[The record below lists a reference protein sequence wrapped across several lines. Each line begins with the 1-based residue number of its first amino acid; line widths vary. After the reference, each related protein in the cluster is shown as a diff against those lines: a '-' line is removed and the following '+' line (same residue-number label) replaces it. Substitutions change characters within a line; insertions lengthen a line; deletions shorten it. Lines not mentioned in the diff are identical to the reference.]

1 MTTSPSKVETPAR
14 PDPVQAVA
22 TFFREDPARILAVA
36 SSLRGPDRAVES
48 TVEGLS
54 MGRSLPAG
62 SRIRIALVDR
72 SDYEVGEVVTFVAG
86 GQLIVHRVVH
96 RGRRG
101 AGRGYLVTRGDITLA
116 PDAPVHQDS
125 ILGAVTGVR
134 REGRWVAPDGPP
146 RRSFPARLARAVL
159 LMAVASLLRMSP
171 RAALTLS
178 SVFHRLEKSL
188 REAMW
193 GTRSGKPQGS
203 VPSGA
208 A

>member
-1 MTTSPSKVETPAR
+1 MTTSPSKAETPVP
-14 PDPVQAVA
+14 PDQVQAVA
-22 TFFREDPARILAVA
+22 AFFREDPARILAVA

-48 TVEGLS
+48 TVEGAS
-54 MGRSLPAG
+54 MGRILPAG
-62 SRIRIALVDR
+62 SRIRIDLVDR
-72 SDYEVGEVVTFVAG
+72 SGYEVGEVVTFLAG
-86 GQLIVHRVVH
+86 SQVIVHRVAH

-101 AGRGYLVTRGDITLA
+101 AGRGYLITRGDVMLA

-134 REGRWVAPDGPP
+134 REGRWVAPAGPP
-146 RRSFPARLARAVL
+146 RRSFRARLARAVL

-178 SVFHRLEKSL
+178 SILHRLEKSL
-188 REAMW
+188 REVMW
-193 GTRSGKPQGS
+193 GRRSGRPQGS